1 MKNTT
6 PMQVL
11 KPLLTLFKN
20 LQGFSCIELNGKK
33 GGYTFVG
40 RNTYYSRPVTFDYVV
55 ILGSGGIYHDLGSP
69 KRFVNTI
76 SLAFSYTGRETPV
89 VRAGVG
95 IRNKVDYSDEFDVET
110 AKNLIKVFFGNPTI
124 EHFVQTFSIL
134 QSAKLNDAAIRQ
146 FKAPYLD
153 KVNKLKAEL
162 DVLNDA
168 LRTKTN
174 HYYALKGKGK
184 SAEIQQEV
192 VKLHEQVKVIQEA
205 LRKVFKEDTKD
216 MPHVVRDYFNKETE
230 QVQFRSL

>member
-11 KPLLTLFKN
+11 KPLLSQFKT
-20 LQGFSCIELNGKK
+20 LQGFTCVELNGKK

-55 ILGSGGIYHDLGSP
+55 ILGSGGIYHDIGSP

-95 IRNKVDYSDEFDVET
+95 VRNKVDYSAEFDVDTTKE
-110 AKNLIKVFFGNPTI
+110 LLKVFFENPTI
-124 EHFVQTFSIL
+124 EHFVNTFNIL
-134 QSAKLNDAAIRQ
+134 QSSKLNDADIRQ
-146 FKAPYLD
+146 FKAPYLE
-153 KVNKLKAEL
+153 KVNTLKAEL
-162 DVLNDA
+162 DVLNDK
-168 LRTKTN
+168 LRTKRN

-184 SAEIQQEV
+184 SEELQKEV
-192 VKLHEQVKVIQEA
+192 FILHEQVKAVQES
-205 LRKVFKEDTKD
+205 LRKVFTDDTKD

-230 QVQFRSL
+230 QVKFRSL

>member
-11 KPLLTLFKN
+11 KPLLIQFKT
-20 LQGFSCIELNGKK
+20 LQGFSCVELNGKK

-55 ILGSGGIYHDLGSP
+55 ILGSGGIYHNLGSP

-95 IRNKVDYSDEFDVET
+95 VRNKVDYSAEFEVEST
-110 AKNLIKVFFGNPTI
+110 KNLLKAFFENPTI
-124 EHFVQTFSIL
+124 EHFVNTFNIL
-134 QSAKLNDAAIRQ
+134 QSSKLNDAAIRQ
-146 FKAPYLD
+146 FKAPYLE
-153 KVNKLKAEL
+153 KVNTLKAEL
-162 DVLNDA
+162 DVLNEQ

-184 SAEIQQEV
+184 SVEIQKEV
-192 VKLHEQVKVIQEA
+192 VILHEQVKAIQES
-205 LRKVFKEDTKD
+205 LRKVFKDDTKD

>member
-11 KPLLTLFKN
+11 KPLLSQFKT
-20 LQGFSCIELNGKK
+20 LQGFTCVELNGKK

-55 ILGSGGIYHDLGSP
+55 ILGSGGIYHDIGSP

-95 IRNKVDYSDEFDVET
+95 VRNKVDYSAEFDVDTTKELL
-110 AKNLIKVFFGNPTI
+110 KFFFENPTI
-124 EHFVQTFSIL
+124 EHFVNTFNIL
-134 QSAKLNDAAIRQ
+134 QSSKLNDADIRQ
-146 FKAPYLD
+146 FKAPYLE
-153 KVNKLKAEL
+153 KVNTLKAEL
-162 DVLNDA
+162 AVLNDK
-168 LRTKTN
+168 LRTKRN

-184 SAEIQQEV
+184 SEELQKEV
-192 VKLHEQVKVIQEA
+192 FILHEQVKAVQES
-205 LRKVFKEDTKD
+205 LRKVFTDDTKD

-230 QVQFRSL
+230 QVKFRSL

>member
-11 KPLLTLFKN
+11 KPLLSQFKT
-20 LQGFSCIELNGKK
+20 LQGFTCVELNGKK

-40 RNTYYSRPVTFDYVV
+40 QNTYYSRPVTFDYVV

-95 IRNKVDYSDEFDVET
+95 IRNKVDYSAEFDVDST
-110 AKNLIKVFFGNPTI
+110 KNLLKTFFENPTI
-124 EHFVQTFSIL
+124 EHFVNTFKIL
-134 QSAKLNDAAIRQ
+134 QSSKLNAAAIRQ
-146 FKAPYLD
+146 FKAPYLE
-153 KVNKLKAEL
+153 KVNTLKAEL
-162 DVLNDA
+162 DMLNEQ

-184 SAEIQQEV
+184 SAEIQKEV
-192 VKLHEQVKVIQEA
+192 FILHEQVRAVQET
-205 LRKVFKEDTKD
+205 LRKVFKDDTKD
-216 MPHVVRDYFNKETE
+216 MPYVVRDYFNKETE